1 MTVVQ
6 YASTGL
12 PDDELDEPD
21 ELDPPDELDELAS
34 PELELEE
41 LDVPSVSSGPQP
53 KAKAEEA
60 TAKRPTR
67 RIFVLVISVVSHGK
81 VAFVKHEKHEFAE
94 KSVTRRHFRQ
104 RLVAMRNGCTIRAD
118 GARPACQNCVANLN
132 S

>member
-1 MTVVQ
+1 MPE
-6 YASTGL
+6 L
-12 PDDELDEPD
+12 DELDEPD
-21 ELDPPDELDELAS
+21 ELDVLVS

-67 RIFVLVISVVSHGK
+67 RTFDLVISGASHSK
-81 VAFVKHEKHEFAE
+81 VAFVKQDFGE
-94 KSVTRRHFRQ
+94 KSVTQ
-104 RLVAMRNGCTIRAD
+104 RICCLFLFAMRNACTIRAD
-118 GARPACQNCVANLN
+118 SARPERQYCVANLN